1 MPQVKF
7 DICQQLLADKR
18 GLRRHRKSIHKIYP
32 QANSFE
38 CNECG
43 FSTKSLY
50 ELTGHMTVQHDAPN
64 PRYCLYCNKCFP
76 RDVDYLE
83 HMNGVHS
90 LPAWNIDSE
99 NLQQSGILPTER
111 AFGGAL
117 KTYEIAVGASD
128 LDLLHVM
135 HIKRQE
141 IENIVRLSVQ
151 QHSQKVHFSSKIE
164 LKKPPKHDNE
174 FSSSQPDRIS
184 VYVNSKM
191 ERVDFGGLPDKSFHA
206 MVEQMLLALNN
217 FASHGSGW
225 ALDQIDNI
233 EVRLV
238 KNKPMSASS
247 YLALPGKLSH
257 TSALL
262 NIRNREDENCFL
274 YCYTAAYHLKFGPRL
289 VPDGASS
296 RRITSPATYGTGN
309 PFAKQANGEF
319 NMPMGFH
326 QMARFEELNDVCV
339 NVFR

>member
-1 MPQVKF
+1 MPQVKC

-43 FSTKSLY
+43 FSTKILY
-50 ELTGHMTVQHDAPN
+50 ELTGHMTVQNDAPN

-90 LPAWNIDSE
+90 LPAWNINSE
-99 NLQQSGILPTER
+99 NLQHSGILPTER

-151 QHSQKVHFSSKIE
+151 EHSQKVQFSSKIE

-174 FSSSQPDRIS
+174 FLSSQPDRIS
-184 VYVNSKM
+184 VRK
-191 ERVDFGGLPDKSFHA
+191 F
-206 MVEQMLLALNN
+206 
-217 FASHGSGW
+217 
-225 ALDQIDNI
+225 
-233 EVRLV
+233 
-238 KNKPMSASS
+238 KN
-247 YLALPGKLSH
+247 
-257 TSALL
+257 
-262 NIRNREDENCFL
+262 
-274 YCYTAAYHLKFGPRL
+274 
-289 VPDGASS
+289 
-296 RRITSPATYGTGN
+296 GT
-309 PFAKQANGEF
+309 
-319 NMPMGFH
+319 
-326 QMARFEELNDVCV
+326 R
-339 NVFR
+339 

>member
-1 MPQVKF
+1 MPQVKC

-141 IENIVRLSVQ
+141 IENIV
-151 QHSQKVHFSSKIE
+151 
-164 LKKPPKHDNE
+164 
-174 FSSSQPDRIS
+174 
-184 VYVNSKM
+184 
-191 ERVDFGGLPDKSFHA
+191 
-206 MVEQMLLALNN
+206 
-217 FASHGSGW
+217 
-225 ALDQIDNI
+225 
-233 EVRLV
+233 
-238 KNKPMSASS
+238 
-247 YLALPGKLSH
+247 
-257 TSALL
+257 
-262 NIRNREDENCFL
+262 
-274 YCYTAAYHLKFGPRL
+274 
-289 VPDGASS
+289 
-296 RRITSPATYGTGN
+296 
-309 PFAKQANGEF
+309 
-319 NMPMGFH
+319 
-326 QMARFEELNDVCV
+326 
-339 NVFR
+339 